1 MRLALSVLISPTIWL
16 QGVAS
21 AVAPNSAA
29 LPSFQALR
37 LCPFPFRFFLYHQ
50 RCLCFI
56 TFDCHV
62 LLSLDPSSSILSII
76 ERLNVNMPIRCS
88 RYNLFFNIILI
99 PQLVN
104 GSPQRWGDRQGW
116 IVGNQ
121 LYNYPSEPDKQ
132 SPFGNQSFQQSSS
145 YPTDCKICT
154 ISVAVSP
161 GSAPFVLRIS
171 NIHLVGLAILLASR
185 VHKHGLSRYDST
197 TTLTYNSI
205 WIRSVSHLLTF
216 GWSKLLIYLKHFSK
230 RICLVLLRH
239 HQQRLRFD
247 LEIPYLNCIL

>member
-88 RYNLFFNIILI
+88 RYNLFFNIILL

-230 RICLVLLRH
+230 RIRLVLLRH
-239 HQQRLRFD
+239 HQQRLRLD

>member
-1 MRLALSVLISPTIWL
+1 MRLALSVFTLIDDLAAGI
-16 QGVAS
+16 AS

-56 TFDCHV
+56 TVDCHV
-62 LLSLDPSSSILSII
+62 QLSLVSSSSILNII
-76 ERLNVNMPIRCS
+76 ERLNENMTLRCS

-104 GSPQRWGDRQGW
+104 GGPQRWVDRQGSIGRQGW

-132 SPFGNQSFQQSSS
+132 SPSGNQSFQQSPSQPS
-145 YPTDCKICT
+145 DCKICT

-171 NIHLVGLAILLASR
+171 NINLVGLPILLASR
-185 VHKHGLSRYDST
+185 VHKHGLSRYNSSP
-197 TTLTYNSI
+197 TLTYDSI
-205 WIRSVSHLLTF
+205 WIRSVSHLLTL
-216 GWSKLLIYLKHFSK
+216 GWSKFLIYFKHFSK
-230 RICLVLLRH
+230 RIRLVLLRH
-239 HQQRLRFD
+239 HQQ
-247 LEIPYLNCIL
+247 